1 MAEWLRAPAA
11 LPKDT
16 GCSPKGSWVAGKLFL
31 WSLWTWAYTPPPTRM
46 QTQYYLH
53 LDSQ

>member
-31 WSLWTWAYTPPPTRM
+31 WSLWTWAYTPPPHTNAD
-46 QTQYYLH
+46 TILFT
-53 LDSQ
+53 S